1 MMEKKINYS
10 LWYREIV
17 LEDYKSKL
25 IELEKQK
32 KMLDF
37 DIERCKE
44 SIEYW
49 RQAVEEAKEK

>member
-1 MMEKKINYS
+1 MENKMNYS
-10 LWYREIV
+10 LWYREV
-17 LEDYKSKL
+17 VFKDYRLKL

-49 RQAVEEAKEK
+49 GKAVEEAKGE